1 MKATVWITLIAILT
15 TGSCKPLLSS
25 SGTEAGPIVPV
36 DTTQTLS
43 TIAFGSCNRTDLE
56 QPLWDDILAQQ
67 PDLWIWLGD
76 NVYADTRDM
85 DVMQEK
91 YQQQRQQPGYQ
102 QLLASVPM
110 VGIWD
115 DHDYGINDGGK
126 HYAQKEE
133 SRDLLLDFLDVPKTN
148 DVWDRDGAYQS
159 YTFGPEGK
167 RVKVILLDTRY
178 FRDTLV
184 HSEEEGRRY
193 TENPEGDILG
203 EAQWQWL
210 TQELTQS
217 DAQVNIIGSSIQVIA
232 EDHGWEKWA
241 NFPEARQRLFN
252 LIADASPGRCATQR
266 RPPHRRNIALR
277 CAQPTLFQGVVLLSG
292 DRHIGE
298 ISRLD
303 VLNLP
308 YSLYDITSSGLTHS
322 FEQANE
328 ENQHRVSPLIT
339 SLNFGLI
346 KINWNK
352 KPISLTYQIV
362 GEEEKV
368 FAEKQVRY

>member
-1 MKATVWITLIAILT
+1 MKTTVWITLIIILT
-15 TGSCKPLLSS
+15 TGSCKPPLSS

-56 QPLWDDILAQQ
+56 QPLWDDILAQR

-110 VGIWD
+110 VGVWD

-126 HYAQKEE
+126 HYVQKEE

-148 DVWDRDGAYQS
+148 DVWDREGAYQS

-178 FRDTLV
+178 FRDTLML
-184 HSEEEGRRY
+184 SAEEGKKY
-193 TENPEGDILG
+193 GPNPEGDILG

-217 DAQVNIIGSSIQVIA
+217 DAQVNIIGSSIQIIA
-232 EDHGWEKWA
+232 EDHGYEKWA

-252 LIADASPGRCATQR
+252 LIADSQAPD
-266 RPPHRRNIALR
+266 
-277 CAQPTLFQGVVLLSG
+277 VVLLSG

-298 ISRLD
+298 MSR
-303 VLNLP
+303 LNLP
-308 YSLYDITSSGLTHS
+308 NLPYPLYDITSSGLTHTY
-322 FEQANE
+322 EQADE
-328 ENQHRVSPLIT
+328 ENQHRVSSLVT

-346 KINWNK
+346 KIDWDK
-352 KPISLTYQIV
+352 KPVSITYQIM
-362 GEEEKV
+362 GKGKV
-368 FAEKQVRY
+368 LAERVEVRWFN

>member
-1 MKATVWITLIAILT
+1 MKATVWITLIVILLA
-15 TGSCKPLLSS
+15 GSCKPPLAS
-25 SGTEAGPIVPV
+25 SGTEASAVAPV
-36 DTTQTLS
+36 DTTRTLS

-85 DVMQEK
+85 DVMQKK
-91 YQQQRQQPGYQ
+91 YQQQRQQPDYQ
-102 QLLASVPM
+102 QLLASVPV

-133 SRDLLLDFLDVPKTN
+133 SRDLLLDFLDVSKTN
-148 DVWDRDGAYQS
+148 DVWDREGAYQS
-159 YTFGPEGK
+159 YTFGPEGQ

-252 LIADASPGRCATQR
+252 LIADAQA
-266 RPPHRRNIALR
+266 
-277 CAQPTLFQGVVLLSG
+277 QGVVLLSG

-298 ISRLD
+298 ISRLN
-303 VLNLP
+303 VPNLSYP
-308 YSLYDITSSGLTHS
+308 LYDITSSGLTHTY
-322 FEQANE
+322 EQADG
-328 ENQHRVSPLIT
+328 ENQYRVSDLIT

-346 KINWNK
+346 KIDWNK
-352 KPISLTYQIV
+352 KPVSVTYQIV